1 MSLSPGS
8 LLEAFRPRYI
18 VHLVLL
24 PAIAGLL
31 LSAAVPPSANSAL
44 AIVCLIPLLWKAG
57 QLSYR
62 ANALRGVVFTFA
74 FYFFG
79 VSWILDI
86 DGFEVWHM
94 FSIATFLSIGY
105 AVFMI
110 GIRAFASHSAIVQAS
125 LSGML
130 WITLEYLRNHAG
142 FLALPWTG
150 LGQAAVG
157 TPSLL
162 QLAALTGEYGLSFV
176 FVFSNSM
183 LAAAIEPPKRHYRPY
198 YRVRYVAIGAGVPIL
213 FAIAGLVR
221 LQVYDSEESMN
232 VLAVHSDRPASVV
245 ESYTNGQ
252 AFSDLKELTTISRE
266 GQAYDL
272 VVWPEGT
279 FKVINAYPFI
289 YGSIHGLSREIDSA
303 IAFGI
308 SSGSKYMRKDKPRAA
323 ASMINEFA
331 LIDWRTENIQTFSK
345 KVLVPFGEYIP
356 LDETIPWPSWLIPDM
371 AQFRV
376 DGKSSIPKTRL
387 DVSLV
392 PVICWENLF
401 ADAIR
406 ARTVQGPAIGLNIS
420 DLSVFRS
427 ERAVRQHNAATV
439 MRAVEN
445 GIPFIAATN
454 TGPSLLVAP
463 TGQILAQSSYGRQG
477 YVSGVLPIPAH
488 RTPYWRFGDLLVITA
503 ALMLALWP
511 LWGSR
516 FHRDDQI
523 A

>member
-1 MSLSPGS
+1 MSLRPGS

-18 VHLVLL
+18 AHLVLL

-44 AIVCLIPLLWKAG
+44 GIVCLIPLLWKAG
-57 QLSYR
+57 QLSYS

-110 GIRAFASHSAIVQAS
+110 GVRAFASHSAVVQAS
-125 LSGML
+125 VSAML

-150 LGQAAVG
+150 LGQAAVD

-198 YRVRYVAIGAGVPIL
+198 YRIRDVAIGAGVPIL
-213 FAIAGLVR
+213 IAIAGLAR
-221 LQVYDSEESMN
+221 LQLYDSEESMN

-245 ESYTNGQ
+245 ESHTNGQ
-252 AFSDLKELTTISRE
+252 AFSDLKELTTISME

-272 VVWPEGT
+272 VVWPEGM

-308 SSGSKYMRKDKPRAA
+308 SSGSKYMRKNQAETVGA
-323 ASMINEFA
+323 MVNQLA
-331 LIDWRTENIQTFSK
+331 LIDWRNEKVQNFSK
-345 KVLVPFGEYIP
+345 QVLVPFGEYIP
-356 LDETIPWPSWLIPDM
+356 LDGLVPWPDWMVPKM
-371 AQFRV
+371 VQFRV
-376 DGKSSIPKTRL
+376 DGHSSIPKARQDTK
-387 DVSLV
+387 LV

-401 ADAIR
+401 ADHIR
-406 ARTVQGPAIGLNIS
+406 RRTPNGPAIGINIS
-420 DLSVFRS
+420 DLSLFRS

-445 GIPFIAATN
+445 GMPFVVATN
-454 TGPSLLVAP
+454 TGPSLLVSP
-463 TGQILAQSSYGRQG
+463 TGEIISRSNYGQAGWVSSDLSIPSERTLYWHLGDAA
-477 YVSGVLPIPAH
+477 VLISA
-488 RTPYWRFGDLLVITA
+488 LVF
-503 ALMLALWP
+503 ALWP
-511 LWGSR
+511 LRMVISVSGWE
-516 FHRDDQI
+516 Q
-523 A
+523 